1 MGLNWSQGLAGAAE
15 GLNIM
20 AGRAARR
27 EEQEVEQ
34 MRQENLLR
42 LRQKLDLET
51 EGVRHKNALEL
62 SDKQYEKAE
71 MLQKHADERA
81 ETRERG
87 AFGRQKQLIEAQET
101 RASNRETSQRES
113 EARREDTRYREGL
126 TSQRQKAIDDIS
138 RAKQKIAAYQKQT
151 IGSALTGDAG
161 AEGFGRLAQTDE
173 FAASLLSDLKEA
185 DQRRRALDEQIG
197 KFPLPRSF
205 SEDNQGAT
213 RSQFLIPDAGP

>member
-87 AFGRQKQLIEAQET
+87 AFGRQKQLIESQDARADARSAREGET
-101 RASNRETSQRES
+101 YERRARADRARDAARRAAELAKLEADAFNEYQAESQMGEPGSPILERRRRQLEALQRQRE
-113 EARREDTRYREGL
+113 EAED
-126 TSQRQKAIDDIS
+126 D
-138 RAKQKIAAYQKQT
+138 
-151 IGSALTGDAG
+151 
-161 AEGFGRLAQTDE
+161 
-173 FAASLLSDLKEA
+173 AASFGQTGMPQPPERRWSDPASFGQRALQENTLPQLIPA
-185 DQRRRALDEQIG
+185 QRR
-197 KFPLPRSF
+197 
-205 SEDNQGAT
+205 
-213 RSQFLIPDAGP
+213 